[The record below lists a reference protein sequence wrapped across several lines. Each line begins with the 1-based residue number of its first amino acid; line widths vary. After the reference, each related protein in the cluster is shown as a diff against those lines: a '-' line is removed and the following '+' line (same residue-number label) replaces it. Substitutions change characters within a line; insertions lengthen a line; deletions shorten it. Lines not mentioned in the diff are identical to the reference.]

1 MPIAI
6 VTALG
11 RSKKQAL
18 PIPSLLGTA
27 LLKRFL
33 EDPAVE
39 NLAINSVAPRL
50 LGTSV
55 CKTSLDFSSMR
66 DGCCRILLKPFE
78 DLAGAAHADAGSL
91 PQRYG
96 NRFPSKKTH

>member
-18 PIPSLLGTA
+18 PIPPLLGTA

-33 EDPAVE
+33 EDPAVD

-50 LGTSV
+50 LGTCV
-55 CKTSLDFSSMR
+55 CKTSLDFSFPQS
-66 DGCCRILLKPFE
+66 FVV
-78 DLAGAAHADAGSL
+78 DASPYASAL
-91 PQRYG
+91 QA
-96 NRFPSKKTH
+96 S